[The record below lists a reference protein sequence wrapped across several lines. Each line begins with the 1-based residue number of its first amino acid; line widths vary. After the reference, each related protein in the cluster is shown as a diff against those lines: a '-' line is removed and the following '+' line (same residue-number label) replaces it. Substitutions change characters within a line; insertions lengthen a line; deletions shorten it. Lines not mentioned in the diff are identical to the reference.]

1 MRLPIAV
8 AALPLMAMAAHAAE
22 LKGASRIDQVTVF
35 PTGAEITRL
44 AKLRMPRGEHV
55 VLFTD
60 LPALAVPGSIR
71 VEGKATGKLEIG
83 SVDTQR
89 AFVSSDESA
98 AAAAERKAVED
109 AIEKLKDDRAQLMAQ
124 IEAAEAQKTL
134 IANLAQLPTAPPPS
148 GTAAAAPDWDKLFA
162 LIGQRHAEAQK
173 IVLDVRH
180 QVRDVDRRIKDLEG
194 KLASLAPKP
203 SERTEVKVFV
213 NAGADLDADLVI
225 RYQVKSASW
234 TPYYDA
240 RLATGSKAQGPK
252 LTFERR
258 ASIQQRSGEAWT
270 DVVLSLSTTRPGS
283 STAAPDIH
291 TMTID
296 YVPDAPPAP
305 RPAPLAR
312 SAPPP
317 QGVMPSIA
325 AMENEAA
332 KRVQAESQATVPA
345 EEIRAGIDA
354 QGFQAV
360 YGIAGRISVP
370 ATGEAKRVQIDATQ
384 LDPAL
389 VVRTVPRKDAKG
401 FLYAKA
407 ALAKGSPVLPGTV
420 SLFRDGTYVGN
431 GRLPLLPSG
440 EEYELGFGA
449 DDNVRV
455 KYAVLEDKR
464 GESGLISSS
473 KTDERSWRISV
484 KNLHARAMPLSVLDQ
499 IPVSQ
504 NQDIKVELTGRTP
517 PSKRDV
523 DDKRGVIAWDF
534 ELKPEEEK
542 VIEFGYR
549 ATWPGAKRIQ
559 YR

>member
-1 MRLPIAV
+1 
-8 AALPLMAMAAHAAE
+8 
-22 LKGASRIDQVTVF
+22 
-35 PTGAEITRL
+35 
-44 AKLRMPRGEHV
+44 
-55 VLFTD
+55 
-60 LPALAVPGSIR
+60 
-71 VEGKATGKLEIG
+71 
-83 SVDTQR
+83 
-89 AFVSSDESA
+89 
-98 AAAAERKAVED
+98 
-109 AIEKLKDDRAQLMAQ
+109 
-124 IEAAEAQKTL
+124 
-134 IANLAQLPTAPPPS
+134 
-148 GTAAAAPDWDKLFA
+148 
-162 LIGQRHAEAQK
+162 
-173 IVLDVRH
+173 
-180 QVRDVDRRIKDLEG
+180 
-194 KLASLAPKP
+194 
-203 SERTEVKVFV
+203 
-213 NAGADLDADLVI
+213 
-225 RYQVKSASW
+225 
-234 TPYYDA
+234 
-240 RLATGSKAQGPK
+240 
-252 LTFERR
+252 
-258 ASIQQRSGEAWT
+258 
-270 DVVLSLSTTRPGS
+270 
-283 STAAPDIH
+283 
-291 TMTID
+291 
-296 YVPDAPPAP
+296 
-305 RPAPLAR
+305 
-312 SAPPP
+312 
-317 QGVMPSIA
+317 MPSIA